1 MSNETAVTPARLP
14 VPMGVIA
21 ETGETHPP
29 LNEDDLGEIPQD
41 SDSVLAR
48 TRRSRALALEGAI
61 DDPMDLAQAGWCV
74 VFASDADPSI
84 KEALQPLL
92 DWRRAQ
98 VKDDRFFKV
107 FEGSTGVAPGQTVAS
122 WATSRGVSL
131 SAPVSPRKGVPFYLL
146 IVGSPARI
154 SFEFQAQLDLQWAVG
169 RLHFDAVS
177 DFAAYA
183 TKLVEYEK
191 GLAPPQQRRAVVWMP
206 RNPLDLATPLLAGS
220 VVPEFRGETSP
231 GDEPLGKHQGFEV
244 SMFVGAN
251 EATKSRLTSIVRG
264 EGGRPAILFTGS
276 HGAEWSLKTPEI
288 QKARQGA
295 LVTQEWTRGE
305 PLETGHYFAG
315 EDVPPD
321 ASVHGLVMFLF
332 ACFGG
337 GCPDTDSYYYA
348 PDGSRL
354 PLAPKPLIARLP
366 QALLSRGAL
375 AVIAHID
382 RAFSYAF
389 EDVMGTPQAQL
400 LRTPLELLMKG
411 RRVGLATDPLN
422 LQWSSLAAQLGIAL
436 GGNAPGAPPPRSPLL
451 ANLYIA
457 RDDARNYVV
466 LGDPAARVRIEALG

>member
-1 MSNETAVTPARLP
+1 MSNETAVAPPRLP

-206 RNPLDLATPLLAGS
+206 RNALDLATPLLAGTFS
-220 VVPEFRGETSP
+220 RIPRGNKP
-231 GDEPLGKHQGFEV
+231 GDEPLGSTNV
-244 SMFVGAN
+244 S
-251 EATKSRLTSIVRG
+251 KSRCSWARTKRRNHASRASYAAKTADRQFCL
-264 EGGRPAILFTGS
+264 PARTAPS
-276 HGAEWSLKTPEI
+276 VVTTPEI
-288 QKARQGA
+288 RRRGRARSYA
-295 LVTQEWTRGE
+295 RMARGE
-305 PLETGHYFAG
+305 PPRGVTLLRGGGCPSRTR
-315 EDVPPD
+315 
-321 ASVHGLVMFLF
+321 ASTASSCFCSRV
-332 ACFGG
+332 FGG
-337 GCPDTDSYYYA
+337 GCPDTDRTTTA
-348 PDGSRL
+348 PDAHGFRWRRSRSL
-354 PLAPKPLIARLP
+354 PDCP
-366 QALLSRGAL
+366 
-375 AVIAHID
+375 
-382 RAFSYAF
+382 
-389 EDVMGTPQAQL
+389 
-400 LRTPLELLMKG
+400 
-411 RRVGLATDPLN
+411 RR
-422 LQWSSLAAQLGIAL
+422 S
-436 GGNAPGAPPPRSPLL
+436 
-451 ANLYIA
+451 
-457 RDDARNYVV
+457 
-466 LGDPAARVRIEALG
+466 